1 MRRIAVIVSFL
12 LPGCISLPANVSPV
26 TGFDAQRYLGT
37 WHEIARLD
45 HRFERGLEQVTATY
59 AAREDGGITVTNRGF
74 DTQDGEWS
82 EATGRAYFVGAR
94 DTGFLKVSFFRPF
107 YAPYVVFDLAA
118 DYRTAYVSSDGEDT
132 LWFLARTP
140 AVSPQDKD
148 RFLEVA
154 RARGFDTRGIIWVRQ
169 QP

>member
-1 MRRIAVIVSFL
+1 MKLVPLALAL
-12 LPGCISLPANVSPV
+12 LLAGCVSLPANLQPV
-26 TGFDAQRYLGT
+26 TGLDAQRYLGT
-37 WHEIARLD
+37 WHEIARFD

-59 AAREDGGITVTNRGF
+59 AARDDGGITVTNRGF

-82 EATGRAYFVGAR
+82 EATGRAYFVGDRA
-94 DTGFLKVSFFRPF
+94 TGFLKVSFFRPF
-107 YAPYVVFDLAA
+107 YAPYVIFDLAP
-118 DYRTAYVSSDGEDT
+118 DYRTAYVSSDGDDT

-140 AVSPQDKD
+140 AVSQADQE